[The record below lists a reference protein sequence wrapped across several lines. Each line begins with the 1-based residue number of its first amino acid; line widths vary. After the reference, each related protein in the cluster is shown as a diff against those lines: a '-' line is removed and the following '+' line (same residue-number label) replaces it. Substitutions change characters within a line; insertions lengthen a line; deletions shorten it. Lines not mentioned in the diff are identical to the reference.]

1 MEGEIYLRLPQILE
15 RLPISKSAWWVGCR
29 TGKYPKPIKLGPKT
43 TVWKASEINAF
54 LEKLGAENEEEKT
67 GKAS

>member
-54 LEKLGAENEEEKT
+54 LEKLGAENEEKT
-67 GKAS
+67 RKGS

>member
-1 MEGEIYLRLPQILE
+1 MEGEVYLRLPQILE
-15 RLPISKSAWWVGCR
+15 RLPISRSAWWVGCR

-54 LEKLGAENEEEKT
+54 LEKLGAERENVKM
-67 GKAS
+67 